1 MCFTTINKE
10 AVLRISRDF
19 FLRKQRVTEQQRGAM
34 QTVAQVIE
42 YKKSVGMPILDSARE
57 AAVIEKNSAY
67 IQDAQLLDYY
77 RRFIQAQMDLSR
89 EYQQSKL

>member
-34 QTVAQVIE
+34 QTVAQVLLKE
-42 YKKSVGMPILDSARE
+42 RCLQLRE
-57 AAVIEKNSAY
+57 
-67 IQDAQLLDYY
+67 
-77 RRFIQAQMDLSR
+77 RP
-89 EYQQSKL
+89 